1 MEEVMGEGHRE
12 AKERLIK
19 KILGEVRESVDR
31 IHNYTSFHAIRSF
44 TPAEVEILL
53 NHIDECHKVLFE
65 LSEINDYEMPYRI
78 PKLIYA
84 ARDLRRIVS

>member
-1 MEEVMGEGHRE
+1 MEECVGEGYER

-19 KILGEVRESVDR
+19 KILREVREAVES
-31 IHNYTSFHAIRSF
+31 IHNYTSFNVIRSF
-44 TPAEVEILL
+44 TPAEVEQLL
-53 NHIDECHKVLFE
+53 KHIDECHKILFE
-65 LSEINDYEMPYRI
+65 LSEINDYEMPYRV

>member
-1 MEEVMGEGHRE
+1 MEVSLDGSYDQ

-19 KILGEVRESVDR
+19 KILEEVRESVER
-31 IHNYTSFHAIRSF
+31 IHNYTSFHSIRSF

-53 NHIDECHKVLFE
+53 NHIDECHKILFE
-65 LSEINDYEMPYRI
+65 LSEINDYELPYRV

-84 ARDLRRIVS
+84 AREIRRVVS